1 MQIIMGTLEGL
12 AAVHSVNLVH
22 RDMKP
27 DNVIM
32 HDRGDGSKIPKIV
45 DFGMAKG
52 LRAPDGTALA
62 SQKLFMTEENMVAGS
77 PEYMSPE
84 QWAGIEKDI
93 DFRSDIWAVGA
104 TLFQLLSG
112 KPPYEAPPG
121 QPRRNI
127 IGQVL
132 YDKRLAPDMRKVR
145 RSHPLQS
152 LDLFPSL
159 RSCAGC
165 GCRWRGMSAWRP
177 SEPRGRRRAT
187 CPRMWRMR
195 WQSRW
200 QSRSANGLPR
210 ARRWRPR
217 SRRQLPGSK
226 RREAGRQRV
235 REMVD
240 NDVAALPA
248 RLPT

>member
-1 MQIIMGTLEGL
+1 MAAVQIIMGTLEGL

-132 YDKRLAPDMRKVR
+132 YDKRLAPDVRKVR
-145 RSHPLQS
+145 RSHPAELGSVSVAQILRGLWVQVARHERVAAIRASRPAPGNVSADVAYAVAKS
-152 LDLFPSL
+152 LAKPKRERF
-159 RSCAGC
+159 
-165 GCRWRGMSAWRP
+165 
-177 SEPRGRRRAT
+177 AT
-187 CPRMWRMR
+187 C
-195 WQSRW
+195 Q
-200 QSRSANGLPR
+200 
-210 ARRWRPR
+210 
-217 SRRQLPGSK
+217 
-226 RREAGRQRV
+226 
-235 REMVD
+235 EMA
-240 NDVAALPA
+240 AALAATTAGQQAAGSRAPA
-248 RLPT
+248 GEGDGG

>member
-1 MQIIMGTLEGL
+1 VQIIMGTLEGL

-132 YDKRLAPDMRKVR
+132 YDKRLAPDVRKVR
-145 RSHPLQS
+145 RIISSIRQS
-152 LDLFPSL
+152 YVLCLLSQSARGLWVQVARHERVAAIRASRPAPGNVSADVAYAVAKSL
-159 RSCAGC
+159 AKPKRE
-165 GCRWRGMSAWRP
+165 RF
-177 SEPRGRRRAT
+177 AT
-187 CPRMWRMR
+187 C
-195 WQSRW
+195 Q
-200 QSRSANGLPR
+200 
-210 ARRWRPR
+210 
-217 SRRQLPGSK
+217 
-226 RREAGRQRV
+226 
-235 REMVD
+235 EMA
-240 NDVAALPA
+240 AALAATTAGAQAAGSRAPA
-248 RLPT
+248 GEGDGR

>member
-121 QPRRNI
+121 QVILPILSLFTRFRPYLAHFFPVFSRFLRVFPVWPRRF
-127 IGQVL
+127 Q
-132 YDKRLAPDMRKVR
+132 RAPSRNPGPRNSRQEYQER
-145 RSHPLQS
+145 RTPPFIRH
-152 LDLFPSL
+152 
-159 RSCAGC
+159 
-165 GCRWRGMSAWRP
+165 
-177 SEPRGRRRAT
+177 RR
-187 CPRMWRMR
+187 C
-195 WQSRW
+195 
-200 QSRSANGLPR
+200 
-210 ARRWRPR
+210 
-217 SRRQLPGSK
+217 
-226 RREAGRQRV
+226 
-235 REMVD
+235 
-240 NDVAALPA
+240 
-248 RLPT
+248 